1 MSFKGE
7 VEALCLGGC
16 EAFTAEVWS
25 FINGQ
30 KSEDLRLSVKFREL
44 NMVLCPQ
51 CHKPFYVDA
60 PYVYFDP
67 RLEILAF
74 VFPESYKDK
83 EQFWRDKMA
92 EDFRAF
98 RENLKDLPLD
108 IEPELFFGTEGL
120 AVLLE
125 GEEYRGEE
133 REVMEF
139 MAKDMGLSLY
149 EVSPLFARRQ
159 GVPATLPYAGP
170 SASRESV
177 LAGLEKIVSANDR
190 LTAYVDYLKSLRAPG
205 AVLPP
210 ASTTKR

>member
-7 VEALCLGGC
+7 IEAKCPAGC
-16 EAFTAEVWS
+16 EPFTAEVWS
-25 FINGQ
+25 FVNGQ
-30 KSEDLRLSVKFREL
+30 TSDDLRLSVMFREL

-51 CHKPFYVDA
+51 CHKPFYADA

-74 VFPESYKDK
+74 VFPESYK
-83 EQFWRDKMA
+83 ENERFWRDKMA
-92 EDFRAF
+92 EDFSVFRA
-98 RENLKDLPLD
+98 NLKDLPLD

-120 AVLLE
+120 AILLE

-139 MAKDMGLSLY
+139 IAKDLGLSLY
-149 EVSPLFARRQ
+149 EVSPLYARRQ

-170 SASRESV
+170 SATRQSV
-177 LAGLEKIVSANDR
+177 LSGLEKIVETNDR
-190 LTAYVDYLKSLRAPG
+190 LTAYVDYLKSFRASG

-210 ASTTKR
+210 ASSTKR